1 MKTIFLLTIASI
13 SGLLFLSVY
22 SEDIKEKRNWEE
34 LIKYQQENP
43 YIGTAT
49 STSTSIN
56 SIYYDNKKLPLF
68 SNFGEEKTTIEI
80 PVNCNKGQSMNIYTK
95 NSSFA
100 ENKPDMTL
108 ICN

>member
-1 MKTIFLLTIASI
+1 MKTIFLLTITTI
-13 SGLLFLSVY
+13 SVLLFLSVY
-22 SEDIKEKRNWEE
+22 SEAMKEKLNWEE
-34 LIKYQQENP
+34 LIKYQQEHP

-49 STSTSIN
+49 STPIN

-68 SNFGEEKTTIEI
+68 SNLGEKMTTIEI
-80 PVNCNKGQSMNIYTK
+80 PVNCYKGQKMNIYTK

-100 ENKPDMTL
+100 EGKPDMTL